1 MFSIE
6 VLGLLLS
13 ATIQAGTP
21 ILLATLGEIITE
33 KGGILN
39 LGVEGMM
46 AMGAFMA
53 FLGTYLT
60 HNPWAGFVLGGL
72 GACFLA
78 FLHGVVCLIF
88 RGNQVVSGLAITV
101 LGLGLANFL
110 GTPYVGIKTVG
121 FDKLDLPLLKDIPF
135 LGEVFFKQDV
145 LVYFSLLLAPVLY
158 LLFEKTRFGLR
169 LKAVGENPYAARAR
183 GIKVFFYQWV
193 ALLSGAFLVGVA
205 GSYLS
210 LAYTHVWTNG
220 LTAGRGWIAVA
231 LVIFAFWRPF
241 RAIWGAYLF
250 GGVMA
255 LQLRIQALGSNIS
268 SSLLL
273 MLPYLLTI
281 GVLLLACFKKK
292 GLDAPAH
299 LGLNIEPKD

>member
-1 MFSIE
+1 MLSLEVFSS
-6 VLGLLLS
+6 LLS

-21 ILLATLGEIITE
+21 ILLATLGEIVTE

-39 LGVEGMM
+39 LGLEGMM
-46 AMGAFMA
+46 AIGAFMA

-60 HNPWAGFVLGGL
+60 GSPWMGLFVAGL
-72 GACFLA
+72 GACLLA
-78 FLHGVVCLIF
+78 CLHGVVCLVF

-101 LGLGLANFL
+101 LGLGVANFL
-110 GTPYVGIKTVG
+110 GTPYVGVKTIGFNKLPIVG
-121 FDKLDLPLLKDIPF
+121 LEDIPF
-135 LGEVFFKQDV
+135 LGEVFFKHDL
-145 LVYFSLLLAPVLY
+145 LVYLSWLLVPFLFVL
-158 LLFEKTRFGLR
+158 LKKTRFGLR

-193 ALLSGAFLVGVA
+193 SLLLGAFLVGMA

-210 LAYTHVWTNG
+210 LVYTHVWTNG
-220 LTAGRGWIAVA
+220 LTAGRGWIALA

-255 LQLRIQALGSNIS
+255 LQLRIQALGTNIP

-281 GVLLLACFKKK
+281 GVLLFACLKKK
-292 GLDAPAH
+292 GLEGPAH